1 MSAVNFTLKPE
12 KTTKLY
18 LDNSFAL
25 KKRFNYVYVDL
36 ESALKT
42 AAKMGLHCTIPKT
55 VNP

>member
-36 ESALKT
+36 VVLYHDGKIYNSIWKVYFFH
-42 AAKMGLHCTIPKT
+42 K
-55 VNP
+55 